1 MSTIPRCQY
10 LTSEGHQCGS
20 PALRDDQYC
29 YFHQNWREN
38 ELRRLRGLP
47 ASLAIP
53 DMHDENSVEGA
64 FTELVRLMLTD
75 QIDDARAGQLLHA
88 LQTSS
93 ADLEQL
99 WYAD

>member
-1 MSTIPRCQY
+1 MSGVSRCHY
-10 LTSEGHQCGS
+10 INSDGRHCGS
-20 PALRDDQYC
+20 PALREDDYC

-47 ASLAIP
+47 PCVAIP

-75 QIDDARAGQLLHA
+75 QIDDTRAGQLLHA
-88 LQTSS
+88 LQTSA